1 MSYSYKVLAAEGCK
15 VEYSA
20 VWQDGVP
27 YVIVAVSS
35 DRLMFN
41 DMPTMT
47 VRLFDGDTIRLKG
60 ENVATSTSQGGV
72 MVGNIFVPS
81 TELKAIAQFPLSKEQ
96 VEMFTN
102 GIAKVRISTIPLV
115 HEHTYKKTKSGKSC
129 TRFFRKVQHQR
140 KIFERYFEFRCDLA
154 RSISRVRMF
163 DTSFGL

>member
-1 MSYSYKVLAAEGCK
+1 
-15 VEYSA
+15 
-20 VWQDGVP
+20 
-27 YVIVAVSS
+27 
-35 DRLMFN
+35 MFN

-96 VEMFTN
+96 VEMFTY

-115 HEHTYKKTKSGKSC
+115 HERTFKKDKIVKKLYS
-129 TRFFRKVQHQR
+129 FFQESEASEKD
-140 KIFERYFEFRCDLA
+140 F
-154 RSISRVRMF
+154 
-163 DTSFGL
+163 

>member
-81 TELKAIAQFPLSKEQ
+81 TELKAIAQF
-96 VEMFTN
+96 
-102 GIAKVRISTIPLV
+102 RISTIPLV
-115 HEHTYKKTKSGKSC
+115 HERTFKKDKIGKKLYS
-129 TRFFRKVQHQR
+129 FFQESAASEKD
-140 KIFERYFEFRCDLA
+140 F
-154 RSISRVRMF
+154 
-163 DTSFGL
+163 

>member
-1 MSYSYKVLAAEGCK
+1 MRFFLFLVGTLLTSITMAQSVSYSYKVLAAEGCK

-72 MVGNIFVPS
+72 MVCNIFVPS

-115 HEHTYKKTKSGKSC
+115 HERTFKKDKIGKKLYS
-129 TRFFRKVQHQR
+129 FFQESAASEKD
-140 KIFERYFEFRCDLA
+140 F
-154 RSISRVRMF
+154 
-163 DTSFGL
+163 